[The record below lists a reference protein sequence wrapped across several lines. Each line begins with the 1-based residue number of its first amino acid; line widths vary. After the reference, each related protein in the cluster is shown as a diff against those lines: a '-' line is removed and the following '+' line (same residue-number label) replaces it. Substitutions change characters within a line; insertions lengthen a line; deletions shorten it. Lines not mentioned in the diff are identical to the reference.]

1 MPGPQSCLIC
11 RSIVMRI
18 TLGVMKVNLLLVLL
32 FALVFNWPIFLHFYT
47 ILTQLDH
54 VKAGF
59 VLSIPLVLLAAL
71 NAVFLPF
78 TFRYLLKPFFVLLIL
93 LGSVVSYAMLK
104 YGVIFDRDM
113 VQNMVATNTGEV
125 SAYLNGSVALWFL
138 LTGVLPALALLWVK
152 IEYPSPWYRG
162 FGLRL
167 GSIALSLLFL
177 VGVAALYYQDYA
189 SVGRNNK
196 SLGKEIVPANYV
208 HGFYRYARDILFATP
223 IPYQP
228 LGTDARVVG
237 QGNKP
242 TLMFLVVGETAR
254 SQNYSL
260 NGYRKQTNSFTEQ
273 EAGVISFKDVRSCGT
288 ATAVSVPCMFSNL
301 TRRGYDDTLAQ
312 SRDGMLDVLQ
322 HAGVSVLWKENDGGC
337 KGVCKNVPTIDIE
350 AKAFPQYCQQGSCYD
365 EVMLEGLDRQ
375 IADMKGKQGNK
386 LVAFHLMG
394 SHGPTYYRR
403 YPASERFFVPDC
415 PRSDIEN
422 CSNEELVNTY
432 DNTIRYTDK
441 VVAQLIEKL
450 KSLQT
455 DYNVG
460 LVYLSDHGESLGA
473 MGLYLHGTPYQFAP
487 DDQTRVPL
495 LTWFSPQLQADRQLN
510 MGCLQQE
517 ASSKRFSHD
526 NLFHSMLGIM
536 DVQTSVYDGALDL
549 FKPCRAG

>member
-1 MPGPQSCLIC
+1 
-11 RSIVMRI
+11 MRL

-47 ILTQLDH
+47 ILTALEH
-54 VKAGF
+54 VKVGF
-59 VLSIPLVLLAAL
+59 ALSIPFVLMAAL

-78 TFRYLLKPFFVLLIL
+78 TFKYLLKPFFCLLIL
-93 LGSVVSYAMLK
+93 TGSIASYAMLK
-104 YGVIFDRDM
+104 YGVIFDVGM
-113 VQNMVATNTGEV
+113 VQNIIETNSGEAT
-125 SAYLNGSVALWFL
+125 SYLNGSVAIWFL
-138 LTGVLPALALLWVK
+138 LTGVLPVLCLLWIK
-152 IEYPSPWYRG
+152 IEYPAVWYKG
-162 FGLRL
+162 LALRL

-189 SVGRNNK
+189 SVGRNNHAIV
-196 SLGKEIVPANYV
+196 KEIVPANYV
-208 HGFYRYARDILFATP
+208 RGLYRYARDIVFATP

-228 LGTDARVVG
+228 IGTDAKVVAKSD
-237 QGNKP
+237 KP

-260 NGYRKQTNSFTEQ
+260 NGYKKETNSFTEK
-273 EAGVISFKDVRSCGT
+273 ESGLVSFKDVRSCGT

-301 TRRGYDDTLAQ
+301 TRHEYDETLAK
-312 SRDGMLDVLQ
+312 SRDGLLDVLQ

-337 KGVCKNVPTIDIE
+337 KGVCKNVPTIEIE
-350 AKAFPQYCQQGSCYD
+350 PKQFPDYCQGDSCYD
-365 EVMLEGLDRQ
+365 EVLLQGLDKQ
-375 IADMKGKQGNK
+375 ITDMKSGNK
-386 LVAFHLMG
+386 VVAFHLMG

-403 YPASERFFVPDC
+403 YPSADRFFLPDC

-441 VVAQLIEKL
+441 VLSQLIAKL
-450 KSLQT
+450 KTLESQ
-455 DYNVG
+455 YNVG

-473 MGLYLHGTPYQFAP
+473 MGLYLHGTPYKFAP

-495 LTWFSPQLQADRQLN
+495 LTWFSPQLQQDRQLDQD
-510 MGCLQQE
+510 CLRQE
-517 ASSKRFSHD
+517 AGSKRFSHD

-536 DVQTSVYDGALDL
+536 DVKTQVYDGALDM

>member
-1 MPGPQSCLIC
+1 
-11 RSIVMRI
+11 MRL

-32 FALVFNWPIFLHFYT
+32 FALVFNWPIFLHFYR
-47 ILTQLDH
+47 ILTALEH

-59 VLSIPLVLLAAL
+59 ALSIPLVLIAAL

-78 TFRYLLKPFFVLLIL
+78 TFRYLLKPFFILLIMTASL
-93 LGSVVSYAMLK
+93 VSYAMLK
-104 YGVIFDRDM
+104 YGIIFDVGM
-113 VQNMVATNTGEV
+113 VQNILETNSGEAT
-125 SAYLNGSVALWFL
+125 SYLNASVVLWFL
-138 LTGVLPALALLWVK
+138 LTAVLPVLGLLWIKV
-152 IEYPSPWYRG
+152 EYPTPWYKG
-162 FGLRL
+162 LGLRL

-189 SVGRNNK
+189 SVGRNNH
-196 SLGKEIVPANYV
+196 SIVKEIVPSNYV
-208 HGFYRYARDILFATP
+208 RGLYRYARDILFATP
-223 IPYQP
+223 VPYEP
-228 LGTDARVVG
+228 IGTDARVVAKSD
-237 QGNKP
+237 KP

-260 NGYRKQTNSFTEQ
+260 NGYQKETNGFTMKEPDLVSFR
-273 EAGVISFKDVRSCGT
+273 DVRSCGT

-301 TRRGYDDTLAQ
+301 TRREYDETLAK
-312 SRDGMLDVLQ
+312 SRDGLLDVLQ

-337 KGVCKNVPTIDIE
+337 KGVCNHVPTLEIE
-350 AKAFPQYCQQGSCYD
+350 PKTFPEYCEGDSCYD
-365 EVMLEGLDRQ
+365 EVLLQGLDQQ
-375 IADMKGKQGNK
+375 IAGMKGKQGSK

-403 YPASERFFVPDC
+403 YPAADRVFLPDC

-441 VVAQLIEKL
+441 VLSQLIDKL
-450 KSLQT
+450 KTLESQ
-455 DYNVG
+455 YNVG

-473 MGLYLHGTPYQFAP
+473 LGLYLHGTPYKFAP

-495 LTWFSPQLQADRQLN
+495 LTWFSPQLQRDRQLDQD
-510 MGCLQQE
+510 CLRQE
-517 ASSKRFSHD
+517 AGSKRFSHD

-536 DVQTSVYDGALDL
+536 DVQTQAYDGKLDL

>member
-1 MPGPQSCLIC
+1 
-11 RSIVMRI
+11 MRL

-32 FALVFNWPIFLHFYT
+32 FALVFNWPIFLHFYR
-47 ILTQLDH
+47 ILTALEH

-59 VLSIPLVLLAAL
+59 ALSIPLVLIAAL

-78 TFRYLLKPFFVLLIL
+78 TFRYLLKPFFILLIMTASL
-93 LGSVVSYAMLK
+93 VSYAMLK
-104 YGVIFDRDM
+104 YGIIFDVGM
-113 VQNMVATNTGEV
+113 VQNILETNSGEAT
-125 SAYLNGSVALWFL
+125 SYLNASVVLWFL
-138 LTGVLPALALLWVK
+138 LTAVLPVLGLLWIKV
-152 IEYPSPWYRG
+152 EYPTPWYKG
-162 FGLRL
+162 LGLRL

-189 SVGRNNK
+189 SVGRNNH
-196 SLGKEIVPANYV
+196 SIVKEIVPSNYV
-208 HGFYRYARDILFATP
+208 RGLYRYARDILFATP
-223 IPYQP
+223 VPYEP
-228 LGTDARVVG
+228 IGTDARVVAKSD
-237 QGNKP
+237 KP

-260 NGYRKQTNSFTEQ
+260 NGYQKQTNGFTMKEPDLVSFR
-273 EAGVISFKDVRSCGT
+273 DVRSCGT
-288 ATAVSVPCMFSNL
+288 ATAISVPCMFSNL
-301 TRRGYDDTLAQ
+301 TRREYDETLAK
-312 SRDGMLDVLQ
+312 SRDGLLDVLQ

-337 KGVCKNVPTIDIE
+337 KGVCDKVPTIEIE
-350 AKAFPQYCQQGSCYD
+350 PKQFPTYCEGDSCYD
-365 EVMLEGLDRQ
+365 EVLLQGLDQQ
-375 IADMKGKQGNK
+375 IAGMKGKQGSK

-403 YPASERFFVPDC
+403 YPAADRVFLPDC

-441 VVAQLIEKL
+441 VLSQLIDKL
-450 KSLQT
+450 KTLESQ
-455 DYNVG
+455 YNVG

-473 MGLYLHGTPYQFAP
+473 LGLYLHGTPYKFAP

-495 LTWFSPQLQADRQLN
+495 LTWLSPQLQRDRGLN
-510 MGCLQQE
+510 QDCLRQE
-517 ASSKRFSHD
+517 AGSKRFSHD

-536 DVQTSVYDGALDL
+536 DVQTQVYDGKLDL

>member
-1 MPGPQSCLIC
+1 
-11 RSIVMRI
+11 MRL

-32 FALVFNWPIFLHFYT
+32 FALVFNWPIFLHFYR
-47 ILTQLDH
+47 ILTALEH

-59 VLSIPLVLLAAL
+59 ALSIPLVLIAAL

-78 TFRYLLKPFFVLLIL
+78 TFRYLLKPFFILLIMTASL
-93 LGSVVSYAMLK
+93 VSYAMLK
-104 YGVIFDRDM
+104 YGIIFDVGM
-113 VQNMVATNTGEV
+113 VQNILETNSGEAT
-125 SAYLNGSVALWFL
+125 SYLNASVVLWFL
-138 LTGVLPALALLWVK
+138 LTAVLPVLGLLWIKV
-152 IEYPSPWYRG
+152 EYPTPWYKG
-162 FGLRL
+162 LGLRL

-189 SVGRNNK
+189 SVGRNNH
-196 SLGKEIVPANYV
+196 SIVKEIVPSNYV
-208 HGFYRYARDILFATP
+208 RGLYRYARDILFATP
-223 IPYQP
+223 VPYEP
-228 LGTDARVVG
+228 IGTDARVVAKSD
-237 QGNKP
+237 KP

-260 NGYRKQTNSFTEQ
+260 NGYQKETNGFTMKEPDLVSFR
-273 EAGVISFKDVRSCGT
+273 DVRSCGT

-301 TRRGYDDTLAQ
+301 TRRGYDETLAK
-312 SRDGMLDVLQ
+312 SRDGLLDVLQ

-337 KGVCKNVPTIDIE
+337 KGVCNHVPTLEIE
-350 AKAFPQYCQQGSCYD
+350 PKTFPEYCEGDSCYD
-365 EVMLEGLDRQ
+365 EVLLQGLDQQ
-375 IADMKGKQGNK
+375 IAGMKGKQGSK

-403 YPASERFFVPDC
+403 YPAADRVFLPDC

-441 VVAQLIEKL
+441 VLSQLIAKL
-450 KSLQT
+450 KTLESQ
-455 DYNVG
+455 YNVG

-473 MGLYLHGTPYQFAP
+473 MGLYLHGTPYKFAP

-495 LTWFSPQLQADRQLN
+495 LTWFSPQLQRDRQLDQN
-510 MGCLQQE
+510 CLRQE
-517 ASSKRFSHD
+517 AGSKRFSHD

-536 DVQTSVYDGALDL
+536 DVQTQAYDGKLDL

>member
-1 MPGPQSCLIC
+1 
-11 RSIVMRI
+11 MRL

-32 FALVFNWPIFLHFYT
+32 FALVFNWPIFLHFYR
-47 ILTQLDH
+47 ILTALEH

-59 VLSIPLVLLAAL
+59 ALSIPLVLIAAL

-78 TFRYLLKPFFVLLIL
+78 TFRYLLKPFFILLIMTASL
-93 LGSVVSYAMLK
+93 VSYAMLK
-104 YGVIFDRDM
+104 YGIIFDVGM
-113 VQNMVATNTGEV
+113 VQNILETNSGEAT
-125 SAYLNGSVALWFL
+125 SYLNASVVLWFL
-138 LTGVLPALALLWVK
+138 LTAVLPVLGLLWIKV
-152 IEYPSPWYRG
+152 EYPTPWYKG
-162 FGLRL
+162 LGLRL

-189 SVGRNNK
+189 SVGRNNH
-196 SLGKEIVPANYV
+196 SIVKEIVPSNYV
-208 HGFYRYARDILFATP
+208 RGLYRYARDILFATP
-223 IPYQP
+223 VPYEP
-228 LGTDARVVG
+228 IGTDARVVAKSD
-237 QGNKP
+237 KP
-242 TLMFLVVGETAR
+242 TLMFLVVGETAS

-260 NGYRKQTNSFTEQ
+260 NGYQKQTNGFTMKEPDLVSFR
-273 EAGVISFKDVRSCGT
+273 DVRSCGT

-301 TRRGYDDTLAQ
+301 TRREYDETLAK
-312 SRDGMLDVLQ
+312 SRDGLLDVLQ

-337 KGVCKNVPTIDIE
+337 KGVCNHVPTLEIE
-350 AKAFPQYCQQGSCYD
+350 PKTFPEYCEGDSCYD
-365 EVMLEGLDRQ
+365 EVLLQGLDQQ
-375 IADMKGKQGNK
+375 IAGMKGKQGSK

-403 YPASERFFVPDC
+403 YPAADRVFLPDC

-441 VVAQLIEKL
+441 VLSQLIDKL
-450 KSLQT
+450 KTLESQ
-455 DYNVG
+455 YNVG

-473 MGLYLHGTPYQFAP
+473 MGLYLHGTPYKFAP

-495 LTWFSPQLQADRQLN
+495 LTWFSPQLQRDRQLDQD
-510 MGCLQQE
+510 CLRQE
-517 ASSKRFSHD
+517 AGSKRFSHD

-536 DVQTSVYDGALDL
+536 DVQTQAYDGKLDL

>member
-1 MPGPQSCLIC
+1 
-11 RSIVMRI
+11 MRL

-32 FALVFNWPIFLHFYT
+32 FALVFNWPIFLHFYR
-47 ILTQLDH
+47 ILTALEH

-59 VLSIPLVLLAAL
+59 ALSIPLVLIAAL

-78 TFRYLLKPFFVLLIL
+78 TFRYLLKPFFILLIMTASL
-93 LGSVVSYAMLK
+93 VSYAMLK
-104 YGVIFDRDM
+104 YGIIFDVGM
-113 VQNMVATNTGEV
+113 VQNILETNSGEAT
-125 SAYLNGSVALWFL
+125 SYLNASVVLWFL
-138 LTGVLPALALLWVK
+138 LTAVLPVLGLLWIKV
-152 IEYPSPWYRG
+152 EYPTPWYKG
-162 FGLRL
+162 LGLRL

-189 SVGRNNK
+189 SVGRNNH
-196 SLGKEIVPANYV
+196 SIVKEIVPSNYV
-208 HGFYRYARDILFATP
+208 RGLYRYARDILFATP
-223 IPYQP
+223 VPYEP
-228 LGTDARVVG
+228 IGTDARVVAKSD
-237 QGNKP
+237 KP

-260 NGYRKQTNSFTEQ
+260 NGYQKETNGFTMKEPDLVSFR
-273 EAGVISFKDVRSCGT
+273 DVRSCGT
-288 ATAVSVPCMFSNL
+288 ATAISVPCMFSNL
-301 TRRGYDDTLAQ
+301 TRREYDETLAK
-312 SRDGMLDVLQ
+312 SRDGLLDVLQ

-337 KGVCKNVPTIDIE
+337 KGVCDKVPTIEIE
-350 AKAFPQYCQQGSCYD
+350 PKQFPTYCEGDSCYD
-365 EVMLEGLDRQ
+365 EVLLQGLDQQ
-375 IADMKGKQGNK
+375 IAGMKGKQGSK

-403 YPASERFFVPDC
+403 YPAADRVFLPDC

-441 VVAQLIEKL
+441 VLSQLIDKL
-450 KSLQT
+450 KTLESQ
-455 DYNVG
+455 YNVG

-473 MGLYLHGTPYQFAP
+473 MGLYLHGTPYKFAP

-495 LTWFSPQLQADRQLN
+495 LTWFSPQLQRDRQLDQN
-510 MGCLQQE
+510 CLRQE
-517 ASSKRFSHD
+517 AGSKRFSHD

-536 DVQTSVYDGALDL
+536 DVQTQAYDGKLDL

>member
-1 MPGPQSCLIC
+1 
-11 RSIVMRI
+11 MRL

-32 FALVFNWPIFLHFYT
+32 FALVFNWPIFLHFYR
-47 ILTQLDH
+47 ILTALEH

-59 VLSIPLVLLAAL
+59 ALSIPLVLIAAL

-78 TFRYLLKPFFVLLIL
+78 TFRYLLKPFFILLIMTASL
-93 LGSVVSYAMLK
+93 VSYAMLK
-104 YGVIFDRDM
+104 YGIIFDVGM
-113 VQNMVATNTGEV
+113 VQNILETNSGEAT
-125 SAYLNGSVALWFL
+125 SYLNASVVLWFL
-138 LTGVLPALALLWVK
+138 LTAVLPVLGLLWIKV
-152 IEYPSPWYRG
+152 EYPTPWYKG
-162 FGLRL
+162 LGLRL

-189 SVGRNNK
+189 SVGRNNH
-196 SLGKEIVPANYV
+196 SIVKEIVPSNYV
-208 HGFYRYARDILFATP
+208 RGLYRYARDILFATP
-223 IPYQP
+223 VPYEP
-228 LGTDARVVG
+228 IGTDARVVAKSD
-237 QGNKP
+237 KP

-260 NGYRKQTNSFTEQ
+260 NGYQKETNGFTMKEPDLVSFR
-273 EAGVISFKDVRSCGT
+273 DVRSCGT
-288 ATAVSVPCMFSNL
+288 ATAISVPCMFSNL
-301 TRRGYDDTLAQ
+301 TRREYDETLAK
-312 SRDGMLDVLQ
+312 SRDGLLDVLQ

-337 KGVCKNVPTIDIE
+337 KGVCNHVPTLEIE
-350 AKAFPQYCQQGSCYD
+350 PKTFPEYCEGDSCYD
-365 EVMLEGLDRQ
+365 EVLLQGLDQQ
-375 IADMKGKQGNK
+375 IAGMKGKQGSK

-403 YPASERFFVPDC
+403 YPAADRVFLPDC

-441 VVAQLIEKL
+441 VLSQLIDKL
-450 KSLQT
+450 KTLESQ
-455 DYNVG
+455 YNVG

-473 MGLYLHGTPYQFAP
+473 MGLYLHAPPYKFAP

-495 LTWFSPQLQADRQLN
+495 LTWFSPQLQRDRQLDQD
-510 MGCLQQE
+510 CLRQE
-517 ASSKRFSHD
+517 AGSKRFSHD

-536 DVQTSVYDGALDL
+536 DVQTQAYDGKLDL

>member
-1 MPGPQSCLIC
+1 
-11 RSIVMRI
+11 MRL

-32 FALVFNWPIFLHFYT
+32 FALVFNWPIFLHFYR
-47 ILTQLDH
+47 ILTALEH

-59 VLSIPLVLLAAL
+59 ALSIPLVLIAAL

-78 TFRYLLKPFFVLLIL
+78 TFRYLLKPFFILLIMTASL
-93 LGSVVSYAMLK
+93 VSYAMLK
-104 YGVIFDRDM
+104 YGIIFDVGM
-113 VQNMVATNTGEV
+113 VQNILETNSGEAT
-125 SAYLNGSVALWFL
+125 SYLNASVVLWFL
-138 LTGVLPALALLWVK
+138 LTAVLPVLGLLWIKV
-152 IEYPSPWYRG
+152 EYPTPWYKG
-162 FGLRL
+162 LGLRL

-189 SVGRNNK
+189 SVGRNNH
-196 SLGKEIVPANYV
+196 SIVKEIVPSNYV
-208 HGFYRYARDILFATP
+208 RGLYRYARDILFATP
-223 IPYQP
+223 VPYEP
-228 LGTDARVVG
+228 IGTDARVVAKSD
-237 QGNKP
+237 KP

-260 NGYRKQTNSFTEQ
+260 NGYQKETNGFTMKEPDLVSFR
-273 EAGVISFKDVRSCGT
+273 DVRSCGT

-301 TRRGYDDTLAQ
+301 TRREYDETLAK
-312 SRDGMLDVLQ
+312 SRDGLLEVLQ

-337 KGVCKNVPTIDIE
+337 KGVCNHVPTLEIE
-350 AKAFPQYCQQGSCYD
+350 PKTFPEYCEGDSCYD
-365 EVMLEGLDRQ
+365 EVLLQGLDQQ
-375 IADMKGKQGNK
+375 IAGMKGKQGSK

-403 YPASERFFVPDC
+403 YPAADRVFLPDC

-441 VVAQLIEKL
+441 VLSQLIDKL
-450 KSLQT
+450 KTLESQ
-455 DYNVG
+455 YNVG

-473 MGLYLHGTPYQFAP
+473 MGVYLHGTPYKFAP

-495 LTWFSPQLQADRQLN
+495 LTWFSPQLQRDRQLDQD
-510 MGCLQQE
+510 CLRQE
-517 ASSKRFSHD
+517 AGSKRFSHD

-536 DVQTSVYDGALDL
+536 DVQTQAYDGKLDL

>member
-1 MPGPQSCLIC
+1 
-11 RSIVMRI
+11 MRL

-32 FALVFNWPIFLHFYT
+32 FALVFNWPIFLHFYR
-47 ILTQLDH
+47 ILTALEH

-59 VLSIPLVLLAAL
+59 ALSIPLVLIAAL

-78 TFRYLLKPFFVLLIL
+78 TFRYLLKPFFILLIMTASL
-93 LGSVVSYAMLK
+93 VSYAMLK
-104 YGVIFDRDM
+104 YGIIFDVGM
-113 VQNMVATNTGEV
+113 VQNILETNSGEAT
-125 SAYLNGSVALWFL
+125 SYLNASVVLWFL
-138 LTGVLPALALLWVK
+138 LTAVLPVLGLLWIKV
-152 IEYPSPWYRG
+152 EYPTPWYKG
-162 FGLRL
+162 LGLRL

-189 SVGRNNK
+189 SVGRNNH
-196 SLGKEIVPANYV
+196 SIVKEIVPSNYV
-208 HGFYRYARDILFATP
+208 RGLYRYARDILFATP
-223 IPYQP
+223 VPYEP
-228 LGTDARVVG
+228 IGTDARVVAKSD
-237 QGNKP
+237 KP

-260 NGYRKQTNSFTEQ
+260 NGYQKQTNGFTMKEPDLVSFR
-273 EAGVISFKDVRSCGT
+273 DVRSCGT

-301 TRRGYDDTLAQ
+301 TRREYDETLAK
-312 SRDGMLDVLQ
+312 SRDGLLDVLQ

-337 KGVCKNVPTIDIE
+337 KGVCNHVPTLEIE
-350 AKAFPQYCQQGSCYD
+350 PKTFPEYCEGDSCYD
-365 EVMLEGLDRQ
+365 EVLLQGLDQQ
-375 IADMKGKQGNK
+375 IAGMKGKQGSK

-403 YPASERFFVPDC
+403 YPAADRVFLPDC

-441 VVAQLIEKL
+441 VLSQLIDKL
-450 KSLQT
+450 KTLESQ
-455 DYNVG
+455 YNVG

-473 MGLYLHGTPYQFAP
+473 MGLYLHGTPYKFAP

-495 LTWFSPQLQADRQLN
+495 LTWFSPQLQRDRQLDQD
-510 MGCLQQE
+510 CLRQE
-517 ASSKRFSHD
+517 AGSKRFSHD

-536 DVQTSVYDGALDL
+536 DVQTQVYDGKLDL

>member
-1 MPGPQSCLIC
+1 
-11 RSIVMRI
+11 MRL

-32 FALVFNWPIFLHFYT
+32 FALVFNWPIFLHFYR
-47 ILTQLDH
+47 ILTALEH

-59 VLSIPLVLLAAL
+59 ALSIPLVLIAAL

-78 TFRYLLKPFFVLLIL
+78 TFRYLLKPFFILLIMTASL
-93 LGSVVSYAMLK
+93 VSYAMLK
-104 YGVIFDRDM
+104 YGIIFDVGM
-113 VQNMVATNTGEV
+113 VQNILETNSGEAT
-125 SAYLNGSVALWFL
+125 SYLNASVVLWFL
-138 LTGVLPALALLWVK
+138 LTAVLPVLGLLWIKV
-152 IEYPSPWYRG
+152 EYPTPWYKG
-162 FGLRL
+162 LGLRL

-189 SVGRNNK
+189 SVGRNNH
-196 SLGKEIVPANYV
+196 SIVKEIVPSNYV
-208 HGFYRYARDILFATP
+208 RGLYRYARDILFATP
-223 IPYQP
+223 VPYEP
-228 LGTDARVVG
+228 IGTDARVVAKSD
-237 QGNKP
+237 KP

-260 NGYRKQTNSFTEQ
+260 NGYQKQTNGFTMKEPDLVSFR
-273 EAGVISFKDVRSCGT
+273 DVRSCGT
-288 ATAVSVPCMFSNL
+288 ATAISVPCMFSNL
-301 TRRGYDDTLAQ
+301 TRREYDETLAK
-312 SRDGMLDVLQ
+312 SRDGLLDVLQ

-337 KGVCKNVPTIDIE
+337 KGVCNHVPTLEIE
-350 AKAFPQYCQQGSCYD
+350 PKTFPEYCEGDSCYD
-365 EVMLEGLDRQ
+365 EVLLQGLDQQ
-375 IADMKGKQGNK
+375 IAGMKGKQGSK

-403 YPASERFFVPDC
+403 YPAADRVFLPDC

-441 VVAQLIEKL
+441 VLSQLIDKL
-450 KSLQT
+450 KTLESQ
-455 DYNVG
+455 YNVG

-473 MGLYLHGTPYQFAP
+473 MGLYLHGTPYKFAP

-495 LTWFSPQLQADRQLN
+495 LTWFSPQLQRDRQLDQD
-510 MGCLQQE
+510 CLRQE
-517 ASSKRFSHD
+517 AGSKRFSHD

-536 DVQTSVYDGALDL
+536 DVQTQAYDGKLDL

>member
-1 MPGPQSCLIC
+1 
-11 RSIVMRI
+11 MRL

-32 FALVFNWPIFLHFYT
+32 FALVFNWPIFLHFYR
-47 ILTQLDH
+47 ILTALEH

-59 VLSIPLVLLAAL
+59 ALSIPLVLIAAL

-78 TFRYLLKPFFVLLIL
+78 TFRYLLKPFFILLIMTASL
-93 LGSVVSYAMLK
+93 VSYAMLK
-104 YGVIFDRDM
+104 YGIIFDVGM
-113 VQNMVATNTGEV
+113 VQNILETNSGEAT
-125 SAYLNGSVALWFL
+125 SYLNGSVVLWFL
-138 LTGVLPALALLWVK
+138 LTAVLPVLGLLWIKV
-152 IEYPSPWYRG
+152 EYPTPWYKG
-162 FGLRL
+162 LGLRL

-189 SVGRNNK
+189 SVGRNNH
-196 SLGKEIVPANYV
+196 SIVKEIVPSNYV
-208 HGFYRYARDILFATP
+208 RGLYRYARDILFATP
-223 IPYQP
+223 VPYEP
-228 LGTDARVVG
+228 IGTDARVVAKSD
-237 QGNKP
+237 KP

-260 NGYRKQTNSFTEQ
+260 NGYQKETNGFTMKEPDLVSFR
-273 EAGVISFKDVRSCGT
+273 DVRSCGT

-301 TRRGYDDTLAQ
+301 TRREYDETLAK
-312 SRDGMLDVLQ
+312 SRDGLLDVLQ

-337 KGVCKNVPTIDIE
+337 KGVCNHVPTLEIE
-350 AKAFPQYCQQGSCYD
+350 PKTFPEYCEGDSCYD
-365 EVMLEGLDRQ
+365 EVLLQGLDQQ
-375 IADMKGKQGNK
+375 IAGMKGKQGSK

-403 YPASERFFVPDC
+403 YPAADRVFLPDC

-441 VVAQLIEKL
+441 VLSQLIAKL
-450 KSLQT
+450 KTLESQ
-455 DYNVG
+455 YNVG

-473 MGLYLHGTPYQFAP
+473 MGLYLHGTPYKFAP

-495 LTWFSPQLQADRQLN
+495 LTWFSPQLQRDRQLDQD
-510 MGCLQQE
+510 CLRQE
-517 ASSKRFSHD
+517 AGSKRFSHD

-536 DVQTSVYDGALDL
+536 DVQTQAYDGKLDL

>member
-1 MPGPQSCLIC
+1 
-11 RSIVMRI
+11 MRL

-32 FALVFNWPIFLHFYT
+32 FALVFNWPIFLHFYR
-47 ILTQLDH
+47 ILTALEH

-59 VLSIPLVLLAAL
+59 ALSIPLVLIAAL

-78 TFRYLLKPFFVLLIL
+78 TFRYLLKPFFILLIMTASL
-93 LGSVVSYAMLK
+93 VSYAMLK
-104 YGVIFDRDM
+104 YGIIFDVGM
-113 VQNMVATNTGEV
+113 VQNILETNSGEAT
-125 SAYLNGSVALWFL
+125 SYLNASVVLWFL
-138 LTGVLPALALLWVK
+138 LTAVLPVLGLLWIKV
-152 IEYPSPWYRG
+152 EYPTPWYKG
-162 FGLRL
+162 LGLRL

-189 SVGRNNK
+189 SVGRNNH
-196 SLGKEIVPANYV
+196 SIVKEIVPSNYV
-208 HGFYRYARDILFATP
+208 RGLYRYARDILFATP
-223 IPYQP
+223 VPYEP
-228 LGTDARVVG
+228 IGTDARVVAKSD
-237 QGNKP
+237 KP

-260 NGYRKQTNSFTEQ
+260 NGYQKETNGFTMKEPDLVSFR
-273 EAGVISFKDVRSCGT
+273 DVRSCGT

-301 TRRGYDDTLAQ
+301 TRREYDETLAK
-312 SRDGMLDVLQ
+312 SRDGLLDVLQ

-337 KGVCKNVPTIDIE
+337 KGVCNHVPTLEIE
-350 AKAFPQYCQQGSCYD
+350 PKTFPEYCEGDSCYD
-365 EVMLEGLDRQ
+365 EVLLQGLDQQ
-375 IADMKGKQGNK
+375 IAGMKGKQGSK

-403 YPASERFFVPDC
+403 YPAADRVFLPDC

-441 VVAQLIEKL
+441 VLSQLIAKL
-450 KSLQT
+450 KTLESQ
-455 DYNVG
+455 YNVG

-473 MGLYLHGTPYQFAP
+473 MGLYLHGTPYKFAP

-495 LTWFSPQLQADRQLN
+495 LTWFSPQLQRDRQLDQD
-510 MGCLQQE
+510 CLRQE
-517 ASSKRFSHD
+517 AGSERFSHD

-536 DVQTSVYDGALDL
+536 DVQTQAYDGKLDL